1 MQLSLMADSFSTQ
14 LPLALTNA
22 PKPTGDLWRPNDKL
36 PATVPLP
43 LPVVVVR
50 IDGPFTALDNKLWV
64 ALVKEAWPN
73 LDKPGHIH
81 EVSIPQLVTLFR
93 QVSGRHDLGATGEL
107 QVAKKTQEET
117 GAALLWQSV
126 RRLCKTTIEWE
137 DEKYMGINSLLGAR
151 MDKEVRA
158 SGKLY
163 FTFDPLLAQHV
174 LLPSAWARLNVHLVM
189 KLRSKYAV
197 RLYEVMEAFVNR
209 RDSSYTVSIEELQ
222 NALKVPDNAYPDWRE
237 LKKRVL
243 APAVNEINRYCEEA
257 GFVVGYEGVRDG
269 KAYTKIKF
277 MVTKTAARDDRDN
290 LLQGKAK
297 RARSYKGAP
306 ALQVV
311 ASSYEPTDAILD
323 KLHDLAPGWDR
334 QGLLSK
340 YREWSRGKEPASNPH
355 GAFLGWVKR
364 FTKGKDAA

>member
-1 MQLSLMADSFSTQ
+1 MADSDSAQ
-14 LPLALTNA
+14 LPLALTTS
-22 PKPTGDLWRPNDKL
+22 PKPTGDLWRPDAKH

-50 IDGPFTALDNKLWV
+50 IEGPFTALDNKLWV

-93 QVSGRHDLGATGEL
+93 RVSGRHDLGATGEL

-137 DEKYMGINSLLGAR
+137 DEQYMGINSLLGAR
-151 MDKEVRA
+151 MDREVRA

-163 FTFDPLLAQHV
+163 YTFDPLLAQHV

-197 RLYEVMEAFVNR
+197 RLYEILESYVNR
-209 RDSSYTVSIEELQ
+209 RDSSYTVAIETLQ
-222 NALKVPDNAYPDWRE
+222 DALKVPENAYPDWRE
-237 LKKRVL
+237 LKKRVIG
-243 APAVNEINRYCEEA
+243 PAVDEINRYCEEA
-257 GFVVGYEGVRDG
+257 GFIVSYQGVREG
-269 KAYTKIKF
+269 KAYSKIKF
-277 MVTKTAARDDRDN
+277 TVTKTAARDDRDTM
-290 LLQGKAK
+290 LQGKSR
-297 RARSYKGAP
+297 RARTFDATPVEEGRA
-306 ALQVV
+306 
-311 ASSYEPTDAILD
+311 YEPTDAVLD
-323 KLHDLAPGWDR
+323 QMRDLAPGWDR
-334 QGLLSK
+334 QALLAR
-340 YREWSRGKEPASNPH
+340 YREWSKGKVPARNPH

-364 FTKGKDAA
+364 FTKKKAAA

>member
-1 MQLSLMADSFSTQ
+1 MADSSSAQ
-14 LPLALTNA
+14 LPLALTNAPTSA
-22 PKPTGDLWRPNDKL
+22 PKPTGDLWRPNDKV

-50 IDGPFTALDNKLWV
+50 IEGPFTALDNKLWV
-64 ALVKEAWPN
+64 ALIKEAWPN

-93 QVSGRHDLGATGEL
+93 RVSGRHDLGATGEL
-107 QVAKKTQEET
+107 ELTKKSKEDT

-151 MDKEVRA
+151 MDREVRA

-197 RLYEVMEAFVNR
+197 RLYELMEGFVNR
-209 RDSSYTVSIEELQ
+209 RDSSYTLSIEDFRG
-222 NALKVPDNAYPDWRE
+222 AMKVPDDAYPDWRE
-237 LKKRVL
+237 LKKYVVR
-243 APAVNEINRYCEEA
+243 PAVDEINRYCEEA
-257 GFVVGYEGVRDG
+257 GFVVGYEGVREG
-269 KAYTKIKF
+269 KSYAKIKF
-277 MVTKTAARDDRDN
+277 TVTKTAARDDRES

-297 RARSYKGAP
+297 RAQSFKAAP
-306 ALQVV
+306 AALQVV
-311 ASSYEPTDAILD
+311 ASNYEPTDAVFE
-323 KLHDLAPGWDR
+323 KLRDLAPGWDR
-334 QGLLSK
+334 QGLLAK
-340 YREWSRGKEPASNPH
+340 YREWSRGKDPATNPH

-364 FTKGKDAA
+364 FTKGKAAA

>member
-1 MQLSLMADSFSTQ
+1 MVDSSSAQ
-14 LPLALTNA
+14 LPLALKSA
-22 PKPTGDLWRPNDKL
+22 PKPTGDLWQPNDKV

-50 IDGPFTALDNKLWV
+50 IEGPFTALDNKLWV

-93 QVSGRHDLGATGEL
+93 RVSGRHDLGAKGEL

-163 FTFDPLLAQHV
+163 YTFDPLLAQHV

-197 RLYEVMEAFVNR
+197 RLYELMEGFVNR
-209 RDSSYTVSIEELQ
+209 RDTSYTLSLEDFR
-222 NALKVPDNAYPDWRE
+222 NAMKVPDEAYPDWRE
-237 LKKRVL
+237 LKKYVVR
-243 APAVNEINRYCEEA
+243 PAVDEINRYCEEA

-277 MVTKTAARDDRDN
+277 MVTKTAARDDRDTM
-290 LLQGKAK
+290 LQGKAR
-297 RARSYKGAP
+297 RALSYEAP
-306 ALQVV
+306 PATTGPD
-311 ASSYEPTDAILD
+311 YEPTDAVLD
-323 KLHDLAPGWDR
+323 QMRELAPSWDR
-334 QGLLSK
+334 QALLVR
-340 YREWSRGKEPASNPH
+340 YREWVKGKVPARNPH

-364 FTKGKDAA
+364 FTKGKAAA